1 MRPIDSIIPFPDAA
15 VAEHANEND
24 HPRRLGAAQKFDW
37 PTRDRGEYR
46 YALDVARYAV
56 CVDRNGLLESSL
68 NDVTS
73 VAAGTSSHAA

>member
-1 MRPIDSIIPFPDAA
+1 MGTIDSIILFPDVTAA
-15 VAEHANEND
+15 HANENGRD
-24 HPRRLGAAQKFDW
+24 DREQLEKFNRL
-37 PTRDRGEYR
+37 TRDRGEYR
-46 YALDVARYAV
+46 YMPDAARYAV